1 MTKQEIISEII
12 ALEYEVTMAN
22 LLGHRPTDDD
32 EYSEKRKKINKSRK
46 ILKNLILH
54 TNI

>member
-12 ALEYEVTMAN
+12 TLEYVVTMAN

-32 EYSEKRKKINKSRK
+32 EYSDKRKKINELRK
-46 ILKNLILH
+46 NLKNYG
-54 TNI
+54 N

>member
-12 ALEYEVTMAN
+12 ILEYEVTMAN

-32 EYSEKRKKINKSRK
+32 EYSEKRKKINESRK
-46 ILKNLILH
+46 NLKNYG
-54 TNI
+54 N

>member
-12 ALEYEVTMAN
+12 ILEFEVTMAN

-32 EYSEKRKKINKSRK
+32 EYSEKRKKINGLRKKLKSYG
-46 ILKNLILH
+46 N
-54 TNI
+54 